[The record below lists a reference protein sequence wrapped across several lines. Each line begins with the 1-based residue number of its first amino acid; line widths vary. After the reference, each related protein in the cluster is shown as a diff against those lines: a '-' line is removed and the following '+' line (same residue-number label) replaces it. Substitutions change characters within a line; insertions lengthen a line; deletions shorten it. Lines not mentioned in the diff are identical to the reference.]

1 MKYSFLFAFL
11 IAFFGCANAQN
22 HPTCDGNR
30 YRSEVFTEVDLT
42 AGLKYGENTTFSGD
56 FQELFLDVYEPAN
69 DEAEM
74 RPVIILGFGGS
85 FISGEREDLD
95 FLCRYYARMGYVAVT
110 IDYRLYDGP
119 PFPFPTGEQL
129 TEVVVQS
136 IGDMKAAIRF
146 MREDAAT
153 DNEFK
158 IDPDI
163 VFVGGISAGA
173 IMAAHTAVID
183 ADDTFTPELEALLEA
198 NGGFEGNSSDNFEYS
213 SEVSGFINF
222 SGALNDA
229 SWIDSNDPPFYSV
242 HDDGDMVVPYG
253 EGFASVFGIDII
265 YVEGS
270 SVMTAIATEAGV
282 TNELETVDSDLHVSY
297 LLTEAD
303 REQYIG
309 GSGAFMYELICAD
322 FMSNTNNTLI
332 ETRKVYPNPTTGQVV
347 LGEQNFDSVEVF
359 DAYGKKMFETAA
371 VREIQIGHLAG
382 GVYVLKMQRGA
393 ELFESRVVLEK

>member
-229 SWIDSNDPPFYSV
+229 SWIDSDDPPFYSV

-270 SVMTAIATEAGV
+270 SVMAAIATEAGV

-332 ETRKVYPNPTTGQVV
+332 ETRKVYPNPTTGHVV